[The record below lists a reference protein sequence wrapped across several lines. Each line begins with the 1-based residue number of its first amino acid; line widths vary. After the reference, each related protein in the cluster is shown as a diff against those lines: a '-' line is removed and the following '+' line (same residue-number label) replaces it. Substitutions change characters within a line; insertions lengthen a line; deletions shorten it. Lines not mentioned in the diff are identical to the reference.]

1 MTLKAQNRS
10 EIGAGTWD
18 GFLAFGL
25 DILELE
31 RTVEVASGVNVNFH
45 PEGTDFR
52 VGLYAQGEFV
62 PGDRLTIIPGLR
74 ADFVKRTPGPLVPGA
89 VKTDDVAVSLW
100 ISVKDDLTGTVSVF
114 GA

>member
-25 DILELE
+25 DISELE

-62 PGDRLTIIPGLR
+62 PGDRLTIIRDCGRISSSANRDRWFR
-74 ADFVKRTPGPLVPGA
+74 ARWRPTTLPSRIRSP
-89 VKTDDVAVSLW
+89 SRM
-100 ISVKDDLTGTVSVF
+100 I
-114 GA
+114 